1 MAVDSSKTEKAT
13 PKKRED
19 ERKKGHIFQSTDVV
33 SSLSILAIFFCLK
46 LTFPYIYRS
55 LSNVFVKYIGYVQS
69 ENKISVS
76 FASEVLRDVL
86 LTLGLLAGPVM
97 LTAMAVSI
105 LATGMQTKFKF
116 SKELLKFKFSKLNP
130 VNGIRQ
136 LFSLRSLTE
145 LIKAILK
152 IALIGVVLYQA
163 FMQVLNQLIKL
174 MFTDIL
180 QAVILSC
187 NIVMDMVIKL
197 SVVFLGIAAL
207 DYFYQW
213 WDYERNIRMSKQEI
227 KEEYKQMEG
236 DPQIKSRIREQQR
249 KMSMQRMMQKVPD
262 ADVVI
267 RNPTHIAVALKYTA
281 EKNGAPVVVAKGQ
294 DYIALKIIEIAQ
306 EHHIPMKEDKPL
318 AHALYKAVEIGHE
331 IPPEFYSV
339 IAEILAWVYSLKKE
353 TKGS

>member
-13 PKKRED
+13 PKRRED
-19 ERKKGHIFQSTDVV
+19 ERKKGNIFQSSDVV
-33 SSLSILAIFFCLK
+33 SALSILAIFFCLK
-46 LTFPYIYRS
+46 LTFPYMYRS
-55 LSNVFVKYIGYVQS
+55 LSNTFVKYIGYVQS

-76 FASEVLRDVL
+76 SVIDILKDSL
-86 LTLGLLAGPVM
+86 LTLFLVAGPVM
-97 LTAMAVSI
+97 LTSMAVSI

-116 SKELLKFKFSKLNP
+116 SKEHLKFKFSRINP
-130 VNGIRQ
+130 INGIKQ

-145 LIKAILK
+145 LIKAIIK
-152 IALIGVVLYQA
+152 IVMIGVVLYQA
-163 FMQVLNQLIKL
+163 FKQIINQMIKL

-180 QAVILSC
+180 QAVIISC
-187 NIVMDMVIKL
+187 NVIMDMVIKL
-197 SVVFLGIAAL
+197 SIVFLGIAAL

-227 KEEYKQMEG
+227 KEEYKQLEG
-236 DPQIKSRIREQQR
+236 DPQIKGHIREQQR
-249 KMSMQRMMQKVPD
+249 KMSMQRMMQKVPG

-281 EKNGAPVVVAKGQ
+281 EKNRAPVVVAKGQ

-318 AHALYKAVEIGHE
+318 AHALYKAVDIGHE